1 MEMNVAAP
9 SALPISM
16 WPIPADDACGPRG
29 FEVPEI
35 QVALSGVGRRW
46 LGIDRRLTKVK
57 TCPNMIE
64 LYGAGYE
71 ISSTRWLGEQ
81 GSCVA
86 IRFPPELTEQ
96 LFRRSGTALSF
107 KTLHELFD
115 LRVAQLCR
123 ELARETDLGLPNGPL
138 FSEGLSIALIGLLL
152 HRYGVDRDRSPNA
165 RGTGFTRSQ
174 RRRIDD
180 FVEAELGSTL
190 HISLMSA
197 LVDLSP
203 SQFSRRFKVSF
214 GLPPHQYILMRRLE
228 VAAVELQKDPNRS
241 IADLAFALGFSSQA
255 HFAQSY
261 RRHTGQ
267 TPSALRYGSTTLSSA

>member
-1 MEMNVAAP
+1 MEMNIAAP

-16 WPIPADDACGPRG
+16 WPIPADDACGLRA

-35 QVALSGVGRRW
+35 QVALSGIGRRW
-46 LGIDRRLTKVK
+46 LAIDRRLTAVK

-71 ISSTRWLGEQ
+71 IASTRWLGEQ

-86 IRFPPELTEQ
+86 IRFPPALTER
-96 LFRRSGTALSF
+96 LFQRSGAALSF
-107 KTLHELFD
+107 KSQHELFD

-123 ELARETDLGLPNGPL
+123 ELAREANLGLPNGAL
-138 FSEGLSIALIGLLL
+138 FLEGLSIALIGLLL
-152 HRYGVDRDRSPNA
+152 NRYGVDRDQSENTG
-165 RGTGFTRSQ
+165 GTGFTRSQ
-174 RRRIDD
+174 RTRIDD
-180 FVEAELGSTL
+180 FIEAELGSTL

-214 GLPPHQYILMRRLE
+214 GLPPHQYILKRRLE
-228 VAAVELQKDPNRS
+228 VAGAELQKDSKRS

-255 HFAQSY
+255 HFAQAY

-267 TPSALRYGSTTLSSA
+267 TPSALR